1 MRTPLLAAVLLGLTI
16 NPTAHASE
24 ASPPKAAA
32 VDDAFETYRV
42 GVCLGRDTTCWGV
55 NGKVEYTHARFG
67 LSVSGVYIP
76 SEIIN
81 STVSVKRYRARSSR
95 WRGAGGLRTYF
106 HAGIAWHVNNTD
118 AMGPD
123 QPGSEQFE
131 NGISPGFGFGAD
143 IHVGWDTML
152 VVQPQ
157 LSMVIMPTDGEDIEG
172 IGTVSLAAMLAF

>member
-1 MRTPLLAAVLLGLTI
+1 
-16 NPTAHASE
+16 
-24 ASPPKAAA
+24 
-32 VDDAFETYRV
+32 V
-42 GVCLGRDTTCWGV
+42 GVCVGQDTTCWGV
-55 NGKVEYTHARFG
+55 NGKAEYTRNRFG
-67 LSVSGVYIP
+67 LSVSGVSIP
-76 SEIIN
+76 GEIMN

-95 WRGAGGLRTYF
+95 WHGEGGLRTYF

-118 AMGPD
+118 SK
-123 QPGSEQFE
+123 SEQFE